1 MGAHFG
7 SGKELLI
14 VSRKELSWGP
24 ILVVERN
31 ELLIVSRKELS
42 WGPVLIE
49 GRKQLSLGPS

>member
-31 ELLIVSRKELS
+31 ELLIVGRKELS
-42 WGPVLIE
+42 WGPILVVE
-49 GRKQLSLGPS
+49 RNC